1 MNGNCGFCVCSGE
14 HLTESCDDGICG
26 SDRRH
31 DCCESFCYASG
42 LPFVCLFFPTSSHFH
57 SRTSKISQLMTI
69 KMLFFALLLPVL
81 SYCVL
86 FSSFLSYLVPF
97 YPIPPCLF
105 LSLPI
110 LFFSLW
116 SCSLLS
122 CPVLSC
128 PLTSAPRLLYPGRR
142 AGAGLFLWDFSGMRL
157 GSQPASTG
165 REPLQCASADAQ
177 VDRTSPADSDS
188 PPPKPPLL
196 AFCFFPT
203 SLFCFSPPAG

>member
-1 MNGNCGFCVCSGE
+1 MS
-14 HLTESCDDGICG
+14 
-26 SDRRH
+26 
-31 DCCESFCYASG
+31 
-42 LPFVCLFFPTSSHFH
+42 
-57 SRTSKISQLMTI
+57 I
-69 KMLFFALLLPVL
+69 KMLFFVLLSPVL

-86 FSSFLSYLVPF
+86 LSSFLSYLVPF

-110 LFFSLW
+110 LFFPLW
-116 SCSLLS
+116 S

-188 PPPKPPLL
+188 PPHPQTTFTRFLFLPYVSLL
-196 AFCFFPT
+196 LLTTGRVGDGGLGAGSGPGSARDNLVGTREYRFCAGVGDGQLR
-203 SLFCFSPPAG
+203 SLIQNTEHLRCH